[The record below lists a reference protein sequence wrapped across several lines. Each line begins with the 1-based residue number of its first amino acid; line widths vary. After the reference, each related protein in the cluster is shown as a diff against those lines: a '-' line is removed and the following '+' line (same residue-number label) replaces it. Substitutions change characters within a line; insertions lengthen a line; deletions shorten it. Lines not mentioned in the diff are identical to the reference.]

1 MTPAN
6 VVLPAPVIVK
16 VRPVAA
22 ASERLSVLNV
32 VPPVLLTVNVRLAPE
47 FVKLPFNVKPLAPA
61 SVLLAVIV
69 VAFGMVIPEP
79 LTLESVP
86 PPNVNPPVDG
96 SASTLPRDNVPA
108 LTVVPPV

>member
-47 FVKLPFNVKPLAPA
+47 FVKLPFKVKPFAPA
-61 SVLLAVIV
+61 RVLLAVIV
-69 VAFGMVIPEP
+69 VVFGIVIAEP
-79 LTLESVP
+79 LTFESV

-96 SASTLPRDNVPA
+96 SATTLPRAKVPA
-108 LTVVPPV
+108 LSVVPPV